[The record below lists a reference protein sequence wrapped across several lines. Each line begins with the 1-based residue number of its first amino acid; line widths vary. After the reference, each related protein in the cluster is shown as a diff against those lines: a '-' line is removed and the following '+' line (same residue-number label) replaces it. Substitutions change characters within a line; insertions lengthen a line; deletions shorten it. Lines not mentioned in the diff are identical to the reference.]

1 MVEITY
7 QMVLS
12 TLQTIA
18 LIVGVLYYVTT
29 MRNQNKARQ
38 AQLYQGLFNKYS
50 SEETNRHY
58 LNIMQEE
65 WREHENIIDELKP
78 ENKEK
83 YLSFC
88 VVSSYYE
95 GIGVLIE
102 ENLLDLRPVATTSAI
117 SIKWYWE
124 TVRPFVERMRIE
136 YPGYAQKSEYLYN
149 RILEYERHHPELKT

>member
-1 MVEITY
+1 MI
-7 QMVLS
+7 LS

-50 SEETNRHY
+50 SEEIYKHY
-58 LNIMQEE
+58 LNIMQKE
-65 WREHENIIDELKP
+65 WREQDDIIEELKP

-88 VVSSYYE
+88 VISSYYE
-95 GIGVLIE
+95 GIGVLVE
-102 ENLLDLRPVATTSAI
+102 ENLLDLKPVTAE
-117 SIKWYWE
+117 K
-124 TVRPFVERMRIE
+124 
-136 YPGYAQKSEYLYN
+136 LY
-149 RILEYERHHPELKT
+149 